1 MSFKSDDPIGRLL
14 QEGSQEKKKSI
25 LTRSVEDTGFVSP
38 FRRGLTSASAAAS
51 VSASASASRHR
62 RFSNDSSDSDSDSR
76 DAHNAA
82 SGGRS
87 DSSRSDSSSD
97 SDNEQK
103 IAVNPFT
110 NKPAYNKN
118 AKQMKFPT
126 VSATSALANQD
137 PKELGFKT
145 LDKST
150 KRAKDIKFP
159 VYLTENEFR
168 QQTILKELEL
178 KEGKLQYLKDSQK
191 IIDLTIRQPDS
202 DEEQQDEQDEQD
214 DTEVEDNV
222 DAENQQAH
230 TKDNDTITDKEDM
243 ASQDA
248 PEKEMSP
255 REDSLPHPDAAET
268 KIMQHKDIDA
278 PKLQERK
285 PTPDVDVAAEQAEE
299 VAETDGDV
307 DAKEVDAEA
316 GAEADAEAKA
326 ADAVMDSEAEPESQE
341 KMAPSVKDTSSA
353 LASEDL
359 ESYMTVETPQPYDK
373 VPRIPY
379 TEQPE
384 SGKKFSSFFKRNDN
398 AGHPVITD
406 VPVIPD
412 QSQFDFPI
420 ATPENPELIAKT
432 EEYGYMSKP
441 IYDKVVYDETNHR
454 RWLKG
459 FKKSEKA
466 KYDDKMEEYNNELEE
481 LQKEI
486 DMINESM
493 ENLKKETADKI
504 EVSENNLVKK
514 IFERNTLHNEQK
526 NKIFKETENIKNQKI
541 QQKKEILDKHAVVQ
555 DEITQLNDR
564 KKEVREEFDKWTT
577 NMTTLGQQLDAKI
590 MKVTQ
595 ITMKQDETQKEIE
608 KLETQKKEYQAQI
621 DAAKKEHEEGQKVV
635 ESYEN
640 KEYLPKIH
648 TIDNQISE
656 LLNELAIIKQE
667 NANEQTELSK
677 ITKELEEERRAHEE
691 KLKLEA
697 EERERQEKN
706 LLEKQRLELEEK
718 AEQQKREHEEQVR
731 KMKEQYENELNNVKK
746 QKESLK
752 TEKLVEE
759 HNRNENIKRK
769 FLISNVNKQRLNM
782 LLKLSLLLPMQ
793 QTICKITPCMN
804 SRRKKKSCMFRLR
817 IRSVV
822 QFYFL
827 YSMPLFY
834 PFDFS
839 FFSTFLLTKFW
850 ITILCFSTIH
860 IASTRTKY

>member
-1 MSFKSDDPIGRLL
+1 
-14 QEGSQEKKKSI
+14 
-25 LTRSVEDTGFVSP
+25 
-38 FRRGLTSASAAAS
+38 
-51 VSASASASRHR
+51 
-62 RFSNDSSDSDSDSR
+62 
-76 DAHNAA
+76 
-82 SGGRS
+82 
-87 DSSRSDSSSD
+87 
-97 SDNEQK
+97 
-103 IAVNPFT
+103 
-110 NKPAYNKN
+110 
-118 AKQMKFPT
+118 MKFPT

-316 GAEADAEAKA
+316 GAEAGAEAKA

-746 QKESLK
+746 QKESLE

-759 HNRNENIKRK
+759 HNRNENIKK
-769 FLISNVNKQRLNM
+769 EVLDKQRKQAEAQHAAQTKSIVTNAANDM
-782 LLKLSLLLPMQ
+782 QDNSLYEFKTEEEIMY
-793 QTICKITPCMN
+793 
-804 SRRKKKSCMFRLR
+804 
-817 IRSVV
+817 V
-822 QFYFL
+822 
-827 YSMPLFY
+827 
-834 PFDFS
+834 
-839 FFSTFLLTKFW
+839 
-850 ITILCFSTIH
+850 
-860 IASTRTKY
+860 

>member
-248 PEKEMSP
+248 QEKEMSP

-316 GAEADAEAKA
+316 GAEVDAEAKA
-326 ADAVMDSEAEPESQE
+326 ADAVMDSEAQPESQE

-466 KYDDKMEEYNNELEE
+466 EYDDKMEEYNNELEE

-746 QKESLK
+746 QKESLE

-759 HNRNENIKRK
+759 HNRNENIKK
-769 FLISNVNKQRLNM
+769 EVLDKQRKQAEAQHAAQTKSIATNAANDM
-782 LLKLSLLLPMQ
+782 QDNSLYEFKTEEEIMY
-793 QTICKITPCMN
+793 
-804 SRRKKKSCMFRLR
+804 
-817 IRSVV
+817 V
-822 QFYFL
+822 
-827 YSMPLFY
+827 
-834 PFDFS
+834 
-839 FFSTFLLTKFW
+839 
-850 ITILCFSTIH
+850 
-860 IASTRTKY
+860 

>member
-38 FRRGLTSASAAAS
+38 FRRGLTSASASAS

-97 SDNEQK
+97 SDNGQK

-326 ADAVMDSEAEPESQE
+326 ADAVMDSEAQPESQE

-504 EVSENNLVKK
+504 EVSENNLVRK

-746 QKESLK
+746 QKESLE

-759 HNRNENIKRK
+759 HNRNENIKK
-769 FLISNVNKQRLNM
+769 EVLDKQRKQAEAQHAAQTKSITTNAANDM
-782 LLKLSLLLPMQ
+782 QDNSLYEFKTEEEIMY
-793 QTICKITPCMN
+793 
-804 SRRKKKSCMFRLR
+804 
-817 IRSVV
+817 V
-822 QFYFL
+822 
-827 YSMPLFY
+827 
-834 PFDFS
+834 
-839 FFSTFLLTKFW
+839 
-850 ITILCFSTIH
+850 
-860 IASTRTKY
+860 

>member
-38 FRRGLTSASAAAS
+38 FRRGLTSASAAASAS

-248 PEKEMSP
+248 QEKEMSP

-316 GAEADAEAKA
+316 GAEAGAEADAEAKA
-326 ADAVMDSEAEPESQE
+326 ADAVMDSEAQPESQE

-746 QKESLK
+746 QKESLE

-759 HNRNENIKRK
+759 HNRNENIKK
-769 FLISNVNKQRLNM
+769 EVLDKQRKQAEAQHAAQTKSIVTNAANDM
-782 LLKLSLLLPMQ
+782 QDNSLYEFKTEEEIMY
-793 QTICKITPCMN
+793 
-804 SRRKKKSCMFRLR
+804 
-817 IRSVV
+817 V
-822 QFYFL
+822 
-827 YSMPLFY
+827 
-834 PFDFS
+834 
-839 FFSTFLLTKFW
+839 
-850 ITILCFSTIH
+850 
-860 IASTRTKY
+860 

>member
-38 FRRGLTSASAAAS
+38 FRRGLTSASATAS

-746 QKESLK
+746 QKESLE

-759 HNRNENIKRK
+759 HNRNENIKK
-769 FLISNVNKQRLNM
+769 EVLDKQRKQAEAQHAAQTKSIVTNAANDM
-782 LLKLSLLLPMQ
+782 QDNSLYEFKTEEEIMY
-793 QTICKITPCMN
+793 
-804 SRRKKKSCMFRLR
+804 
-817 IRSVV
+817 V
-822 QFYFL
+822 
-827 YSMPLFY
+827 
-834 PFDFS
+834 
-839 FFSTFLLTKFW
+839 
-850 ITILCFSTIH
+850 
-860 IASTRTKY
+860 